1 MRVPCSSGSRGMSG
15 YILSQEFDPY
25 IMRHLWSNYVFMQ
38 SFIFICRPDNVT
50 WRPFGCLEGKKMW
63 MTSQSEQKVY
73 LEKSLSQGIQ
83 LESQP
88 KNNIFKEMT

>member
-1 MRVPCSSGSRGMSG
+1 MRVPCSSGSRGTFG
-15 YILSQEFDPY
+15 YILSQEFDH
-25 IMRHLWSNYVFMQ
+25 IMCHLWSNYVFMQ
-38 SFIFICRPDNVT
+38 SSILICRPDNVT
-50 WRPFGCLEGKKMW
+50 WRPFGCLEGKKML

-88 KNNIFKEMT
+88 KNDIFIEMT